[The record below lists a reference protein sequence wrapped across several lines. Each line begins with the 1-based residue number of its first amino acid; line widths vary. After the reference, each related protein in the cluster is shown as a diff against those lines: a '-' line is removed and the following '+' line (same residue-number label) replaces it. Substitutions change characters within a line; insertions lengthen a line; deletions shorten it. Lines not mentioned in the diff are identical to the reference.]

1 MRQLLAALAL
11 LWLLIAG
18 AWVGF
23 SVAGDLQQI
32 ARASGQDRQIG
43 VALGATMS
51 WLVLAAVWC
60 LPPIAMAAVS
70 LALSVF
76 DDKPKANA

>member
-1 MRQLLAALAL
+1 MRQILALLSL

-18 AWVGF
+18 VWVGYVVVEQAKAF
-23 SVAGDLQQI
+23 PTMGSPGE
-32 ARASGQDRQIG
+32 R
-43 VALGATMS
+43 LGAAAGAAIT
-51 WLVLAAVWC
+51 WPFLASVWC

-76 DDKPKANA
+76 DDKPKTKA

>member
-1 MRQLLAALAL
+1 M
-11 LWLLIAG
+11 IAG
-18 AWVGF
+18 AWVGY
-23 SVAGDLQQI
+23 SVADDLRQI
-32 ARASGQDRQIG
+32 ARASGQDRQVG
-43 VALGATMS
+43 MALGAAMS
-51 WLVLAAVWC
+51 WVMLASVWC